1 MVVFFTVDKTLTI
14 LTNQGSVIKLYKLS
28 YLKNCSIIMI
38 LNITLNEE
46 RKFYTPSILY
56 TTESRM
62 VISLISLRVKL
73 HSPITE
79 SKFLCLRTN
88 LIDATEANPH
98 QILTFLTPR
107 AGASIFTHMV
117 FQKQEYKLNNRN
129 LSEGF
134 FILSEVGVWD
144 EIELDKGALQ
154 IHIEKKEIDT

>member
-1 MVVFFTVDKTLTI
+1 
-14 LTNQGSVIKLYKLS
+14 
-28 YLKNCSIIMI
+28 MI

-107 AGASIFTHMV
+107 AGAAIFTHMV
-117 FQKQEYKLNNRN
+117 FQKQEYKLNNYN

-144 EIELDKGALQ
+144 DIPLEKGALQ
-154 IHIEKKEIDT
+154 IEISKKNVDT

>member
-1 MVVFFTVDKTLTI
+1 
-14 LTNQGSVIKLYKLS
+14 
-28 YLKNCSIIMI
+28 MI

-46 RKFYTPSILY
+46 RKFYTPSILF
-56 TTESRM
+56 TAESRM

-107 AGASIFTHMV
+107 AGAAIFTHMV
-117 FQKQEYKLNNRN
+117 FQKQEYKLNNPN

-144 EIELDKGALQ
+144 EIELEKGALQ